1 MHSVAEASAR
11 ILADIHRLPEERVG
25 LLDAM
30 GRVLARDAVA
40 PLAMPPWRNSAM
52 DGYAVLA
59 SDIAGAT
66 AENPVRLPVL
76 ETVPA
81 GGFPSRA
88 IASGEATRIMTG
100 APLPDGADTVVRVED
115 TDAGVD
121 AVEIRNARDAL
132 KNIRARGEDY
142 NTGDVVL
149 SAGDS
154 LGAAQLGVLASM
166 GMGSVDTYRR
176 PRVALISSGD
186 ELVDLD
192 RFDEV
197 LAGRKI
203 VTSNSYTLTALVRS
217 AGGEPKDHGVAPDDP
232 DALRQR
238 VEGALDA
245 DLIITSAGASVGEYD
260 YVRQVLASLGAELK
274 FWRVR
279 MRPGAP
285 LGFGIVRGVPWIGL
299 PGNPVSAM
307 VTFEL
312 FVRPAIRKMLG
323 ARRLFRRPVPAVL
336 EEPISIQARLTHFLR
351 AVLSV
356 REDGRLG
363 VRLTGPQGS
372 AILTSMAKAN
382 ALLVVPE
389 DRPSAA
395 VGEVLNAIPLGE
407 EGQLAEHFSI

>member
-1 MHSVAEASAR
+1 MQSVLEASAR
-11 ILADIHRLPEERVG
+11 ILADIHRLPEERVA
-25 LLDAM
+25 LLDAV

-59 SDIAGAT
+59 DDIMEAT
-66 AENPVRLPVL
+66 AESPVRLRVH

-88 IASGEATRIMTG
+88 IVRGEATRIMTG

-115 TDAGVD
+115 TDAGVES
-121 AVEIRNARDAL
+121 VEIRNARDAR

-142 NTGDVVL
+142 NEGDVVL
-149 SAGDS
+149 AAGDS
-154 LGAAQLGVLASM
+154 LGPAQLGVLASM
-166 GMGSVDTYRR
+166 GMGSVHAYSR
-176 PRVALISSGD
+176 PRVALVSSGD

-197 LAGRKI
+197 LSGRKI

-217 AGGEPKDHGVAPDDP
+217 AGGVPKDHGVAPDDP
-232 DALRQR
+232 DALRER
-238 VEGALDA
+238 VEGALQS
-245 DLIITSAGASVGEYD
+245 DLLITSAGASVGEYD

-274 FWRVR
+274 FWRIR

-351 AVLSV
+351 AVLHV

-389 DRPSAA
+389 DRPLAA

-407 EGQLAEHFSI
+407 EGQLSEHFAI